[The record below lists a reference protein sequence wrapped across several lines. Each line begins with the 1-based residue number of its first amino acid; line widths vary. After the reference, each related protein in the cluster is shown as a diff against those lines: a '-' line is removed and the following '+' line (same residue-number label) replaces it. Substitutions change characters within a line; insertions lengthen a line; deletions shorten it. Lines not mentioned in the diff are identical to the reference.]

1 MNRKLLTLTL
11 AASLAALAGCA
22 AHQGAA
28 PSSETSSSSSS
39 SASSST
45 SSSVPESATGSM
57 LSSGKSCDAQPTQNL
72 VGQAFSDS
80 ASSNVL
86 SGSGS
91 STVRVLKPGQVMT
104 LEYNPSRVNIIVDG
118 QGKISAI
125 RCG

>member
-1 MNRKLLTLTL
+1 MNRNLLTFIL
-11 AASLAALAGCA
+11 AAGMAGLAGCA
-22 AHQGAA
+22 ANQGNNSA
-28 PSSETSSSSSS
+28 P
-39 SASSST
+39 SST
-45 SSSVPESATGSM
+45 SSSSGPSPSAAPESASGSM
-57 LSSGKSCDAQPTQNL
+57 LSGGKSCDAQPTQRM